1 MKAATKHIPFKKIN
15 TIKEVQDK
23 PSTKKSLLFYRYKQI
38 QYLKNH
44 FSSPNFNSLLLNYLS
59 QYPENSLP
67 TNNPSIIQIKNKLQL
82 IKSALNHEYQQNLY
96 NKLSKKSKIATRPL
110 LRLQKFS
117 TKKY

>member
-44 FSSPNFNSLLLNYLS
+44 FF
-59 QYPENSLP
+59 
-67 TNNPSIIQIKNKLQL
+67 
-82 IKSALNHEYQQNLY
+82 
-96 NKLSKKSKIATRPL
+96 
-110 LRLQKFS
+110 
-117 TKKY
+117 